1 MEEKIMIINHNLS
14 ALNTFNALTNNQKAQ
29 ADSME
34 KLSTGLKINKAAD
47 DAAGLGISQKMQ
59 NQINGLTQAQSNAQD
74 GISLI
79 QTADSG
85 LSVTQS
91 MLQRMSTL
99 TVQAANGTLT
109 TSDTQKIQSEINQL
123 SSQIDSIA
131 NQTQYNT
138 QNLLAT
144 TANMVFQVGANSGQT
159 ISMSLVDAT
168 SSTLGITSLS
178 GLDTATNLNAT
189 ASANLAV
196 IQSAI
201 NTISNDRSN
210 LGAVENRLNY
220 TITNLQSSAQNLT
233 SAESNITDVNMAQE
247 MSNFTKNQILTQ
259 AATSML
265 AQANQMPQSVLKL
278 LG

>member
-1 MEEKIMIINHNLS
+1 MIINHNLS
-14 ALNTFNALTNNQKAQ
+14 ALNTFNALTNNQNAQ
-29 ADSME
+29 ASSMQ
-34 KLSTGLKINKAAD
+34 KLSTGLRINKAAD

-99 TVQAANGTLT
+99 TVQAANDTLT
-109 TSDTQKIQSEINQL
+109 SSDTQKIQSEINQL
-123 SSQIDSIA
+123 TSQIDSIA
-131 NQTQYNT
+131 SQTQYNT
-138 QNLLAT
+138 QNILNT
-144 TANMVFQVGANSGQT
+144 TANMTFQVGANGGQT
-159 ISMSLVDAT
+159 ITMSLVDAT
-168 SSTLGITSLS
+168 SSTLSL
-178 GLDTATNLNAT
+178 ATLSNLNTTADLNT
-189 ASANLAV
+189 VASANLKV
-196 IQSAI
+196 IQNAI
-201 NTISNDRSN
+201 DTISNDRSTM
-210 LGAVENRLNY
+210 GAVENRLNY
-220 TITNLQSSAQNLT
+220 SITNLQSSSQNLT

-247 MSNFTKNQILTQ
+247 MSNFTKNQILVQ

>member
-1 MEEKIMIINHNLS
+1 MIINTNLS
-14 ALNTFNALTNNQKAQ
+14 ALNTFNALTNNENAQ
-29 ADSME
+29 ASSMQ
-34 KLSTGLKINKAAD
+34 KLSTGLRINSAAD

-59 NQINGLTQAQSNAQD
+59 EQINGLTQAQSNAQD

-79 QTADSG
+79 STADSG

-91 MLQRMSTL
+91 MLQRMNTL
-99 TVQAANGTLT
+99 TVQAANETLT
-109 TSDTQKIQSEINQL
+109 TGDTQKIQAEINQL

-138 QNLLAT
+138 QNILNT
-144 TANMVFQVGANSGQT
+144 TSAVNFQVGANSGQT
-159 ISMSLVDAT
+159 ITLTLVDAT
-168 SSTLGITSLS
+168 TGALGLGSLADLSTTTTI
-178 GLDTATNLNAT
+178 NAT
-189 ASANLAV
+189 ASANIGV

-201 NTISNDRSN
+201 NAISLDRSN

-220 TITNLQSSAQNLT
+220 TITNLQSSTQNLT
-233 SAESNITDVNMAQE
+233 AANANITDVNMASE
-247 MSNFTKNQILTQ
+247 MSNFTKNQILVQ